1 MNEPEGSGWLIFA
14 GIMIGLGGV
23 LSIIWG
29 VAAIEQSSFFA
40 SGGHYLITS
49 LKTWGWI
56 VLIIGIL
63 ELCASFSIFTGGQV
77 GRWFG
82 IAAAGL
88 STISA
93 LTSISAAPFWGLCVV
108 AIDVL
113 IIYGLAV
120 YGGQGKT
127 V

>member
-1 MNEPEGSGWLIFA
+1 MKEPEGSGWLIFA

-29 VAAIEQSSFFA
+29 IAAIEHSSFFA
-40 SGGHYLITS
+40 SNGHYLITS
-49 LKTWGWI
+49 LRTWGWI

-82 IAAAGL
+82 IAAAGAEHDL
-88 STISA
+88 GAHLDVGGARSGRCASWPSTS
-93 LTSISAAPFWGLCVV
+93 
-108 AIDVL
+108 
-113 IIYGLAV
+113 
-120 YGGQGKT
+120 
-127 V
+127 